1 MNIESELKREGIE
14 VVRKLST
21 LEVNAIAKSVATKL
35 AQTFSNYGLNSTDL
49 FMKLSRIN
57 MYTATMPDGMSE
69 ANYFYKNTAIYFNEH
84 IPESELDEFAIHE
97 CIHYLQEVRD
107 KRNLPIRMGLSNFT
121 EFKLYGLGLNEASVQ
136 LMAAK
141 VIGIPKEEVKY
152 YNLNFVSDSPSYY
165 PIECA
170 LVKQMAYVAGGE
182 DILFESTINS
192 NDNFKNSFIEAT
204 SETAYYAI
212 EDAIDSIL
220 HTEEEIVRLN
230 NKIHSFDDRN
240 QKVDTL
246 VKKIDQCKHDI
257 MITFLRT
264 QNLIMS
270 RHFNNEFDKI
280 TNLEE
285 LETYRKKL
293 QKFLSLIATTDGYT
307 FSNNYYVEK
316 MAALEHK
323 CNILENGGVETAIVE
338 VKEESKFMIFIK
350 SLKKILFGNKVSETQ
365 KSNH

>member
-1 MNIESELKREGIE
+1 MNIESELKKEGIE
-14 VVRKLST
+14 VVRKLNT
-21 LEVNAIAKSVATKL
+21 LEVNAIAKSVANRLT
-35 AQTFSNYGLNSTDL
+35 QTFSNFGLNSTDL
-49 FMKLSRIN
+49 FMKLSRVN
-57 MYTATMPDGMSE
+57 MYTAIMPEGMSE
-69 ANYFYKNTAIYFNEH
+69 ANYFYKNTSIYFNEH
-84 IPESELDEFAIHE
+84 IPETELEDFAIHE
-97 CIHYLQEVRD
+97 CIHFLQEVRD

-121 EFKLYGLGLNEASVQ
+121 EFKLYGLGLNEAAVQ
-136 LMAAK
+136 LMASK
-141 VIGIPKEEVKY
+141 VIGIQKEEVKY
-152 YNLNFVSDSPSYY
+152 YNLNFISDSPSYY
-165 PIECA
+165 PLECA

-212 EDAIDSIL
+212 EDALDKIL
-220 HTEEEIVRLN
+220 HIEEEIVRIN

-246 VKKIDQCKHDI
+246 VKKIDECKHDI

-270 RHFNNEFDKI
+270 RHFDNAFDKI

-285 LETYRKKL
+285 LESYRKKL
-293 QKFLSLIATTDGYT
+293 QKFLSLLATTDGYT

-316 MAALEHK
+316 MAQLEHK
-323 CNILENGGVETAIVE
+323 YNVIENGGVETAIVE
-338 VKEESKFMIFIK
+338 VKEESKFMTIIK
-350 SLKKILFGNKVSETQ
+350 MLKRILFKNKETQ
-365 KSNH
+365 KENGHI